1 MMPAAVLSKMV
12 LSLKT
17 SPCILWVVAIGMT
30 LRQPLSMLLPIK
42 RSHFT
47 VASMPLVPLLLSF
60 TEVEFSGLVER
71 VCMVPEVAKAVPLVR
86 FRLHL

>member
-1 MMPAAVLSKMV
+1 
-12 LSLKT
+12 
-17 SPCILWVVAIGMT
+17 
-30 LRQPLSMLLPIK
+30 
-42 RSHFT
+42 
-47 VASMPLVPLLLSF
+47 MPLVPLLLSF